1 MGQAFDGI
9 WRRLSTSWPAVD
21 GISTPAA
28 GVRAARLYRRARE
41 TGDPGRCRGEFVRL
55 GAQAAARSEWAALC
69 GPLTGLQGAKCAVRH
84 TAHVGRSRAI
94 SIEEG
99 KVKRLINR
107 WLSVLAV
114 AMVAMPMLAPGTVSA
129 QGDSRTFTETGKT
142 VRATFL
148 AYWNGH
154 GGLAQ
159 QGFPISDEMQEV
171 SDTDGKTY
179 TVQYFERAVFELHP
193 EFAGTPNEVLLS
205 LLGVFL
211 YKQKY
216 TAIDGA
222 PAQQPNNEAGSVV
235 FNETGKRVGGKFLAY
250 WQTHGGLAQQGLPI
264 SDEFI
269 EVNDLDGKPY
279 RVQYFERAV
288 FEIHPEF
295 AGTPNE
301 VLLSQ
306 LGTFRYRQKYLTPA
320 TPTAAPATPPVV
332 VPTPTT
338 PPAATQP
345 PASTPVPDDP
355 CAGIPAST
363 NATPSP
369 ACGTPGT
376 NFSFTGRGFQPGENV
391 GVYATRPDG
400 SVNGAPFQV
409 EADSA
414 GNVGGVT
421 LRTTST
427 SPTGIWAMTF
437 EGTSSHARAIAY
449 FKLVSQTG
457 GPPPTSTCD
466 TSGNRNGSATPSSGR
481 PGTTIMVRATGFRTD
496 EAISFWFTLP
506 DGSVAGTAEPLPPGL
521 VNPDGSIG
529 PLPIEIDAAMAA
541 LAEGRWAITFQGAS
555 SGNIAVIYFCVQR

>member
-1 MGQAFDGI
+1 
-9 WRRLSTSWPAVD
+9 
-21 GISTPAA
+21 
-28 GVRAARLYRRARE
+28 
-41 TGDPGRCRGEFVRL
+41 
-55 GAQAAARSEWAALC
+55 
-69 GPLTGLQGAKCAVRH
+69 
-84 TAHVGRSRAI
+84 
-94 SIEEG
+94 
-99 KVKRLINR
+99 VKRHIHR

-114 AMVAMPMLAPGTVSA
+114 AMIAMPMLAPGTAAA

-148 AYWNGH
+148 KYWNEH

-222 PAQQPNNEAGSVV
+222 PAQQPNSEAGSVV
-235 FNETGKRVGGKFLAY
+235 FPETGKRVGGKFLAY

-269 EVNDLDGKPY
+269 EVNDLDNKPY

-320 TPTAAPATPPVV
+320 TPTVAPVPPTSV

-338 PPAATQP
+338 APAPPPPPPPA
-345 PASTPVPDDP
+345 DP
-355 CAGIPAST
+355 CADIPASV
-363 NATPSP
+363 NASVNPP
-369 ACGTPGT
+369 CAQPGT
-376 NFSFTGRGFQPGENV
+376 TFSFSARGFQPGENV
-391 GVYATRPDG
+391 GVYATQPNG
-400 SVNGAPFQV
+400 SVFGAPFQV
-409 EADSA
+409 VADSA
-414 GNVGGVT
+414 GTVGGVS
-421 LRTTST
+421 LRTNSN
-427 SPTGIWAMTF
+427 SPVGVWAMTF
-437 EGTSSHARAIAY
+437 EGTSSGARSIAY
-449 FKLVSQTG
+449 FKLVSQT
-457 GPPPTSTCD
+457 PPTPPTTQGCD

-481 PGTTIMVRATGFRTD
+481 PGTIISIRATGFNPS
-496 EAISFWFTLP
+496 EGVSFWFTLP
-506 DGSVAGTAEPLPPGL
+506 NGDVFGTAEPLPPGI

-529 PLPIEIDAAMAA
+529 PLPIEIDAEMAA
-541 LAEGRWAITFQGAS
+541 AAEGRWAITFQGAS
-555 SGNIAVIYFCVQR
+555 SGNVAVIYFCVQR

>member
-1 MGQAFDGI
+1 
-9 WRRLSTSWPAVD
+9 VN
-21 GISTPAA
+21 
-28 GVRAARLYRRARE
+28 
-41 TGDPGRCRGEFVRL
+41 
-55 GAQAAARSEWAALC
+55 
-69 GPLTGLQGAKCAVRH
+69 K
-84 TAHVGRSRAI
+84 
-94 SIEEG
+94 
-99 KVKRLINR
+99 LIQR

-114 AMVAMPMLAPGTVSA
+114 LMVATPMLAPGAASA
-129 QGDSRTFTETGKT
+129 QGDSRTFPETGKT

-148 AYWNGH
+148 KYWTDH

-159 QGFPISDEMQEV
+159 QGYPISEEMQET
-171 SDTDGKTY
+171 SATDGKTY

-193 EFAGTPNEVLLS
+193 EFAGTTNEVLLS

-222 PAQQPNNEAGSVV
+222 PGQTPNNEAGSVA
-235 FNETGKRVGGKFLAY
+235 FPETGKRVGGKFLAY

-264 SDEFI
+264 SDEFT
-269 EVNDLDGKPY
+269 EVSDLDNKPY

-295 AGTPNE
+295 AGTTNE

-306 LGTFRYRQKYLTPA
+306 LGTFRYRQLYLAPPTPTVGLPTA
-320 TPTAAPATPPVV
+320 TPVAA

-338 PPAATQP
+338 APPAPTTP
-345 PASTPVPDDP
+345 PAPPDP
-355 CAGIPAST
+355 CADIPPSVNQT
-363 NATPSP
+363 VTPR
-369 ACGTPGT
+369 CGERGT
-376 NFSFTGRGFQPGENV
+376 TFAFSGGGFQPGELV

-414 GNVGGVT
+414 GVVDGVT
-421 LRTTST
+421 LGTGS
-427 SPTGIWAMTF
+427 SSQLGIWANTF
-437 EGTSSHARAIAY
+437 EGTSSGHHSIGY
-449 FKLVSQTG
+449 FKVIDRAAAQ
-457 GPPPTSTCD
+457 PTPTTPSAQGCD

-481 PGTTIMVRATGFRTD
+481 PGTVIAFRATGFRPD
-496 EAISFWFTLP
+496 EAVSYWFTLP
-506 DGSVAGTAEPLPPGL
+506 NGVVVGTSEPVPPGL

-529 PLPIEIDAAMAA
+529 PLPIQITSSMVA

-555 SGNIAVIYFCVQR
+555 SGHTAVIYFCVLR